1 MPWYVCLLEV
11 RGQPKAVCFFLL
23 HVFWGLNSKVKCL
36 YLLLGIFS
44 ADFFFLNVCGIL
56 PTRMPVC
63 HSVSEEARRGIGCH
77 GTGFAIGVGN
87 CTHVLWKNS
96 QCS

>member
-23 HVFWGLNSKVKCL
+23 HVFWGFNSKVKCL

-44 ADFFFLNVCGIL
+44 ADFFFFLMCVGFCLHVCLYVIQCLRGQ
-56 PTRMPVC
+56 
-63 HSVSEEARRGIGCH
+63 EE
-77 GTGFAIGVGN
+77 V
-87 CTHVLWKNS
+87 
-96 QCS
+96 